1 MTDEID
7 LDNLAMLK
15 DLLGDKFDE
24 LVETFLQDS
33 EQRFSAMK
41 EGLANGDIV
50 ELRHQVHGL
59 KGSCRNIGVNPLADL
74 CQVLET
80 QAEENALVDEQQQ
93 MAAIEQKLA
102 AVSELLQKYI

>member
-1 MTDEID
+1 MSEEID
-7 LDNLAMLK
+7 ENNLAMLK

-24 LVETFLQDS
+24 LVDTFLQDS
-33 EQRFSAMK
+33 RQRYKAMQV
-41 EGLANGDIV
+41 GLDNGDIN

-74 CQVLET
+74 CQILET
-80 QAEENALVDEQQQ
+80 QAEEGTLKNELQQ

-102 AVSELLQKYI
+102 VVSELLKKSV